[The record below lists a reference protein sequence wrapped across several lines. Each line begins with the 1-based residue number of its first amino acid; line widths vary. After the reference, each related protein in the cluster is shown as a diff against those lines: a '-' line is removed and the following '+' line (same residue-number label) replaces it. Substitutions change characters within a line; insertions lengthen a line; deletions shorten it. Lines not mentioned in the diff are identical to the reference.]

1 MYDSLDLG
9 DGHGY
14 TISEQCGKIRNA
26 GGGDIAACA
35 LCGPEARSE
44 VEQPL
49 HSRVRLQRPQ

>member
-1 MYDSLDLG
+1 VYGSLDLG

-14 TISEQCGKIRNA
+14 TISEQCRKIRNV

-35 LCGPEARSE
+35 LCGPKARSE

-49 HSRVRLQRPQ
+49 HLRVRLQ